1 MVAFVTT
8 LACWNVNS
16 AKCSF
21 VTSTAD
27 LFVTYVASVAD
38 CSSQL
43 KKIQAEQAVAD
54 FLTPPFLNKR
64 PSFSYS

>member
-1 MVAFVTT
+1 MVAFVTFER
-8 LACWNVNS
+8 
-16 AKCSF
+16 SF
-21 VTSTAD
+21 VTSAAD
-27 LFVTYVASVAD
+27 LFVTSVASVAD

-54 FLTPPFLNKR
+54 FSTPPFLNKI